1 MILRTLLTMLPTVVS
16 EGCAAVILLPSLR
29 INFISSPANQEGQDE
44 RGRRTGRPGE
54 SQLQKGKEA
63 EQREAGPAVP
73 ALLQRWS
80 VMSRR
85 SSPRVSRAM
94 SSELRC
100 PPPRFRVSTKP
111 SILPDNSEPFAAAPG
126 IFTTI
131 PKPAET
137 STAKLQRF
145 TSGARELDF
154 RSGRRA

>member
-1 MILRTLLTMLPTVVS
+1 MSGAGEPGDR
-16 EGCAAVILLPSLR
+16 
-29 INFISSPANQEGQDE
+29 
-44 RGRRTGRPGE
+44 GE
-54 SQLQKGKEA
+54 SRLQKGKEE
-63 EQREAGPAVP
+63 EQREAGSAAP

-111 SILPDNSEPFAAAPG
+111 SILPDNPEPFAEAPG

-131 PKPAET
+131 PQNLPKPRLPNHSVSLPGRERSTSVQGGMLEFDLRKPAHP
-137 STAKLQRF
+137 AA
-145 TSGARELDF
+145 GANHKRVPEELGEPPGSD
-154 RSGRRA
+154 GW